1 VTLVSTEIQL
11 SLHLHWCQ
19 LNGLF
24 TNSAFRDQALSFYQ
38 RKLMKHFKLQGLT
51 IPPSAPKDEPEPLE
65 LWIAIGILDLEN
77 KNTTESCHAM

>member
-11 SLHLHWCQ
+11 SLHLQWFQ
-19 LNGLF
+19 LNGLY
-24 TNSAFRDQALSFYQ
+24 TNSAFRNQALSIYK
-38 RKLMKHFKLQGLT
+38 RELLKHFKLQGLT
-51 IPPSAPKDEPEPLE
+51 IPPTAPKDEPDTFE